1 MIQVSTRSGSTY
13 LLDGLH
19 IKGKGVEGRTFDNK
33 WLTLAEAPEVVP
45 GFCMFLRFV
54 DPVDGPSR
62 VLQTTHV
69 VEVRE
74 VQVA

>member
-1 MIQVSTRSGSTY
+1 MIQVSTRSGSVY

-19 IKGKGVEGRTFDNK
+19 VKAKGVEGRPFDNK
-33 WLTLAEAPEVVP
+33 WLTLAEVPEVVP
-45 GFCMFLRFV
+45 GYCLFLRFV

-69 VEVRE
+69 TDVRE